1 MTAVIEHVE
10 GHYETH
16 VVSYGQAYIWCPEC
30 VVVACD
36 CGEMV
41 ILTASESVCGCGT
54 DHDVLFR
61 EASASHDL
69 RHETAHPWDREYQE
83 WRERREEYLRSEVP
97 YRQELGDID

>member
-10 GHYETH
+10 GHYETQ

-30 VVVACD
+30 VVVTCD

-41 ILTASESVCGCGT
+41 ILTASESVCRCGT
-54 DHDVLFR
+54 DHGALFR
-61 EASASHDL
+61 ETTASRDL
-69 RHETAHPWDREYQE
+69 RHGTTHPWDLEYRE
-83 WRERREEYLRSEVP
+83 WRERRDEYLRSEVP